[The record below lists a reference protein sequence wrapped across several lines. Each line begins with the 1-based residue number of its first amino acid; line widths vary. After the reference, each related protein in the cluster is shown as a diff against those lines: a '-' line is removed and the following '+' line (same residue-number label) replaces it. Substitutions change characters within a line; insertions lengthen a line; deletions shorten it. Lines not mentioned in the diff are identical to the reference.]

1 MLPAWTF
8 WIALIAMFIG
18 LLGVVLPFLPDVAL
32 IWLIALIYAIA
43 EGFATID
50 PITFAVITI
59 LATMGLAAELLMSQ
73 AGAKAAGAS
82 ILSLLTGIA
91 LGAIGALVG
100 FLFLGIGALPGAI
113 LGAFAGIVLAEGY
126 QSRDWEKAVK
136 AGGGMLLGCALSAG
150 VQLLIGLSMIL
161 IFIWQVLKG

>member
-50 PITFAVITI
+50 PITFALITI
-59 LATMGLAAELLMSQ
+59 LAIVGLAAELLMSQ

-82 ILSLLTGIA
+82 ILSLLAGVA
-91 LGAIGALVG
+91 LGLIGALVG
-100 FLFLGIGALPGAI
+100 LFFLGIGALPGAI

-161 IFIWQVLKG
+161 IFIWQALKG